1 MRLDL
6 LGADGVFSS
15 ADAAVHGLDGHALG
29 RLVRSGECLRL
40 TRGWYAVT
48 PAEPLTARSRHALT
62 ATALG
67 RAHAGRAVVSHHGAL
82 VLHGLPTY
90 AVDLDTVHL
99 TLLPRPSGAR
109 VPNASARRRGLVIHR
124 PIPGLAPS
132 PPPVTG
138 GSSVTTTVPLAWAV
152 VQTGLVHGPEAALVP
167 ADAALARGLV
177 TAERLARAVEGLA
190 GHPGLSAVRA
200 ALPHAD
206 GRHESPGE
214 TRTAYVLRSLGFD
227 LEPQVELT
235 AEGRRYRADFRV
247 RGTRVLVEFDGAVK
261 YADPRALFEEKQ
273 REDALRRAGWVVVR
287 VVWSDLADPGRLES
301 RLRRALV
308 QAAA

>member
-6 LGADGVFSS
+6 LGAHGVFSA
-15 ADAAVHGLDGHALG
+15 ADAAAHGLDSHALRG
-29 RLVRSGECLRL
+29 LLRSGDCIRL
-40 TRGWYAVT
+40 TRGWYAVS
-48 PAEPLTARSRHALT
+48 PAEPLTARARHALT

-67 RAHAGRAVVSHHGAL
+67 RAHACRAVVSHHAAL
-82 VLHGLPTY
+82 VLHELPTY

-99 TLLPRPSGAR
+99 TALPRPDGVR
-109 VPNASARRRGLVIHR
+109 VPNVSARRPGLVVHR
-124 PIPGLAPS
+124 PIPALGTQSAP
-132 PPPVTG
+132 VLTDD
-138 GSSVTTTVPLAWAV
+138 SVTATVPIAWAV
-152 VQTGLVHGPEAALVP
+152 VQTGLVHGPESALVP

-177 TAERLARAVEGLA
+177 GPDGLTRALAGLA
-190 GHPGLSAVRA
+190 GHPGVAPVRA
-200 ALPHAD
+200 ALRHAD

-214 TRTAYVLRSLGFD
+214 TRTAHVLRSLGFD
-227 LEPQVELT
+227 VEPQVELR

-261 YADPRALFEEKQ
+261 YADGRALFEEKQ

-287 VVWSDLADPGRLES
+287 VVWTDLADPE
-301 RLRRALV
+301 RLRARLHRALA